1 VQIPSPF
8 GQRPPWNGKTNEV
21 RPLSPFLLLSFTL
34 VLLVSR
40 IAKAAS
46 AERFGE
52 NKKERRD
59 MLGSFVRHGLTQRE
73 MQSEIL
79 LQL

>member
-1 VQIPSPF
+1 M
-8 GQRPPWNGKTNEV
+8 
-21 RPLSPFLLLSFTL
+21 
-34 VLLVSR
+34 SR
-40 IAKAAS
+40 IAKVAS

-73 MQSEIL
+73 IQSEIL